1 MWINPSFNH
10 LRCLRTN
17 LKLRRRGVRTV
28 LYGSGEA
35 LQRRPHFLQG
45 HRRGPHLRWT
55 WEYLGGQFHS
65 EIDHIIFN
73 RRFYLI
79 DVAVVPNFYTES
91 NRRFLRARFCFSV
104 RGESYENEAA
114 KPPSAAPPRFPCE
127 CM

>member
-45 HRRGPHLRWT
+45 HRRGPRICDGHGSILVD
-55 WEYLGGQFHS
+55 S
-65 EIDHIIFN
+65 SI
-73 RRFYLI
+73 
-79 DVAVVPNFYTES
+79 V
-91 NRRFLRARFCFSV
+91 
-104 RGESYENEAA
+104 
-114 KPPSAAPPRFPCE
+114 K
-127 CM
+127 